1 MKIVLI
7 GPPGSGKGTQAAML
21 KKKYGVPHLSSGDIL
36 RGEVA
41 AGTEFGKKIKQFMD
55 RGEIGPT
62 ELITDMVLSYIDAH
76 CPDGFILD
84 GFPRTEYQANRLGE
98 RHILSAALFINV
110 PGEEIADRITGRRT
124 CRSCNAIFHV
134 KNSPPKT
141 EGVCDRCG
149 GELYQRQDDNET
161 TVANRIRVYT
171 EETMPVL
178 DYYRKAGLL
187 HQVDGA
193 RDGETVFDEIVTI
206 LSALP

>member
-7 GPPGSGKGTQAAML
+7 GPPGSGKGTQAAL
-21 KKKYGVPHLSSGDIL
+21 LTKKYGIPHLSSGDIL

-41 AGTEFGKKIKQFMD
+41 AGTEFGKMIKQYMD

-62 ELITDMVLSYIDAH
+62 ELITDMVLAHIDAH
-76 CPDGFILD
+76 CPGGFILD
-84 GFPRTEYQANRLGE
+84 GFPRTQYQAEKLGD
-98 RHILSAALFINV
+98 RHAITAAIFIDV
-110 PGEEIADRITGRRT
+110 PGEEITARITGRRT
-124 CRSCNAIFHV
+124 CRNCNAIFHV

-178 DYYRKAGLL
+178 DYYRTAGLL
-187 HQVDGA
+187 RQVDGA
-193 RDGETVFDEIVTI
+193 RDGETVFRKIISI
-206 LSALP
+206 LS

>member
-7 GPPGSGKGTQAAML
+7 GPPGSGKGTQAAL
-21 KKKYGVPHLSSGDIL
+21 LNKKFGVPHLSSGDIL

-55 RGEIGPT
+55 RGEIGPA
-62 ELITDMVLSYIDAH
+62 ELITEMVLAHIDEH
-76 CPDGFILD
+76 CSDGFILD
-84 GFPRTEYQANRLGE
+84 GFPRTEYQAVKLGE
-98 RHILSAALFINV
+98 RHTVNAAVFINV
-110 PGEEIADRITGRRT
+110 PGEEISARITGRRT

-134 KNSPPKT
+134 KNSLPEKD
-141 EGVCDRCG
+141 GVCDRCG

-178 DYYRKAGLL
+178 DYYRKSGLL
-187 HQVDGA
+187 RQVDGA
-193 RDGETVFDEIVTI
+193 RSGETVFRDIISI
-206 LSALP
+206 LS